1 MKPLKKKD
9 SPHDLQDLG
18 YKEFFSFIKLF
29 EQLIEGYIEGEWKAF
44 LDYKKAQ
51 RIEKSFV
58 SRGFKRTEADI
69 LYRVPF
75 LKNPEK
81 SIHLY
86 VLIEH
91 QSSVDHKMALRV
103 YHYLGEIWKYVV
115 KNTAKREYDRA
126 DFRLPPIL
134 PIVLYNGKENW
145 TAKTKLRE
153 IIEGSEYF
161 EKYIPN
167 VEYHLVDI
175 PRIGREKLEKLR
187 NSLSAIFLLEKA
199 GSYEELEERLKKA
212 FEFLEEEEHE
222 GIVQLILE
230 WFVYHVK
237 VHLRQEEAQAFYLHW
252 SKKQKNPQEMKKM
265 LELTLEKIKQEIKL
279 EGKEEGLQEG
289 IQKGKEEGL
298 QEGIQKGK
306 EEGLQEGIQE
316 GAVEELRKNILR
328 VLEKRGLKRISSPL
342 KQKLKGISEKKVL
355 EEVFDLA
362 LTLADLKDFE
372 KALPPKQ

>member
-1 MKPLKKKD
+1 MKSLKKKD

-265 LELTLEKIKQEIKL
+265 LELTLEKIKHEIKL
-279 EGKEEGLQEG
+279 EGLQEG
-289 IQKGKEEGL
+289 LQKGKE
-298 QEGIQKGK
+298 
-306 EEGLQEGIQE
+306 EGIQE

-372 KALPPKQ
+372 KALP